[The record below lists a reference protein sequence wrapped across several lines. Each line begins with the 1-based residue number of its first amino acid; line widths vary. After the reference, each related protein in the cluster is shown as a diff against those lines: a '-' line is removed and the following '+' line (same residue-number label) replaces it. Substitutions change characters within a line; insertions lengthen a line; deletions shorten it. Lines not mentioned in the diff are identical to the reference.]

1 MTRRTL
7 LKAGAYSLA
16 FPSLAGLSSCKGP
29 QPWDRFKLSID
40 YPGMLAGHLN
50 RNTEFALNDWSTAAG
65 ESAQTVVIG
74 SGLAGLMAAWQLQ
87 RNGHKNIIIL
97 AGPELHGNAAS
108 VAIGATACPTGAHY
122 LPLPSL
128 ESQDV
133 REVLKAMNVLQG
145 DAKALAPT
153 YSENNLVHAPVERL
167 LRNGVWENTIRPSKN
182 LTELEARDDQRFKQ
196 TMSGFSN
203 AVGKDGKRAFVV
215 PVALAST
222 DPTWRDLDAIN
233 FKSWLTRQNFTS
245 PSLLWHLDYCCRDEY
260 GAGIDHV
267 SAWAGLHYF
276 CSRSGHASNADD
288 GAVLTWP
295 NGLGSIAHFLSTP
308 FSQTFQLRPLS
319 AIRIL
324 RQRDD
329 VQVFAQGGPNGDAAG
344 KIKFKAQHVIV
355 ATPLLVARKID
366 PDIAAAFPKFREQ
379 LLPHYP
385 WLIGN
390 FEFAHTPDEPA
401 GAELAWDNVVYGS
414 QGLGFVNAM
423 SQKIS
428 VEQTPAP
435 VLTSYRALSQGSPL
449 TTRQWLAQASEK
461 ELLAFASEDLV
472 AAYGDRFWRQLK
484 SVRLTLRAHGMPSP
498 APGFLSNPINLALRA
513 ERGRVQFAAAELSGY
528 SVFEEAAWWG
538 SEAARSVLGK

>member
-1 MTRRTL
+1 MLRRKL
-7 LKAGAYSLA
+7 LKAGAYGLA
-16 FPSLAGLSSCKGP
+16 LPSLAALSSCKGP
-29 QPWDRFKLSID
+29 QPWDRFSVSVD

-50 RNTEFALNDWSTAAG
+50 RNTEFKLNDWSSAAT

-87 RNGHKNIIIL
+87 RNGHKNIVSL

-108 VAIGATACPTGAHY
+108 LNIGATACPTGAHY
-122 LPLPSL
+122 LPLPSM
-128 ESQDV
+128 ESLDV
-133 REVLKAMNVLQG
+133 REVLSAMNVLQG

-167 LRNGVWENTIRPSKN
+167 LRNGVWENTIHPTKN
-182 LTELEARDDQRFKQ
+182 LTELETRDDLRFRQ
-196 TMSGFSN
+196 VISEYSN

-215 PVALAST
+215 PVALASK
-222 DPTWRDLDAIN
+222 DPRWQDLDTIN
-233 FKSWLTRQNFTS
+233 FKTWLARENFTS

-295 NGLGSIAHFLSTP
+295 NGLGSIAQFLSAP
-308 FSQTFQLRPLS
+308 FLQSSELRPLS

-324 RQRDD
+324 RQRNG
-329 VQVFAQGGPNGDAAG
+329 VQVFAQGGPDSDAAG
-344 KIKFKAQHVIV
+344 KIKFNAQHVIV
-355 ATPLLVARKID
+355 ATPLQVARKID
-366 PDIAAAFPKFREQ
+366 PDIAAAFPTFREQ

-385 WLIGN
+385 WLVSN
-390 FEFAHTPDEPA
+390 FEFTRTPDEA
-401 GAELAWDNVVYGS
+401 EGTELAWDNVVYGS

-428 VEQTPAP
+428 VEQSPAP
-435 VLTSYRALSQGSPL
+435 VLTSYRALSAGEPIA
-449 TTRQWLAQASEK
+449 TRQWLAQALEK
-461 ELLAFASEDLV
+461 ELLTLASDDLE
-472 AAYGDRFWRQLK
+472 AAYGDRFWRHLK
-484 SVRLTLRAHGMPSP
+484 SVRITVRGHGMPSP
-498 APGFLSNPINLALRA
+498 APGFLSNPINLALKA

-538 SEAARSVLGK
+538 SEAARSILGK